1 MDVDECPVER
11 HADDRP
17 PEPPA
22 PGRPARVDDEDV
34 RAGAANRFVAAD
46 PTAGRRHVT
55 VTGRRATADVAEPMR
70 RLCDEWHP
78 DAGRARVVRG
88 NRNAHTPGAL
98 YGAPGPAEA
107 RRRAARVEFR
117 DTPEHAPRRNTA
129 ERELSARARPC
140 PGRRTPD
147 AATPGTPGNAGQ
159 DARNRD
165 GVEIHGCFRVA
176 DARKTMAK
184 VYPQQTPPAD
194 H

>member
-1 MDVDECPVER
+1 
-11 HADDRP
+11 
-17 PEPPA
+17 
-22 PGRPARVDDEDV
+22 
-34 RAGAANRFVAAD
+34 
-46 PTAGRRHVT
+46 
-55 VTGRRATADVAEPMR
+55 
-70 RLCDEWHP
+70 
-78 DAGRARVVRG
+78 
-88 NRNAHTPGAL
+88 
-98 YGAPGPAEA
+98 
-107 RRRAARVEFR
+107 VEFR

-147 AATPGTPGNAGQ
+147 AATPGTPVNAGQ